1 MLAGRRNPSPANGE
15 GFRETVSGDVFVF
28 SDFLMYSRN
37 DYYLSQNKKS
47 KSFIPKKKYEIR
59 VYGFFTRRNLVT
71 MLMAVELILNSVN
84 LNFIAFNK
92 YLWPH
97 RLDGLFFTIFIIT
110 IAAAEAAVA
119 IAIIINLYRSHKSI
133 DVEDATE
140 LKW

>member
-1 MLAGRRNPSPANGE
+1 MQPGLNE
-15 GFRETVSGDVFVF
+15 I
-28 SDFLMYSRN
+28 L
-37 DYYLSQNKKS
+37 
-47 KSFIPKKKYEIR
+47 FISTTLFFIG

-97 RLDGLFFTIFIIT
+97 KLDGLFFAIFVIA

-119 IAIIINLYRSHKSI
+119 IAIIINLYRSHQSI
-133 DVEDATE
+133 DVENAE
-140 LKW
+140 EMK